1 MGYGIIDF
9 ETRDVIDAG
18 VRLFKEA
25 NVDNNEGRR
34 SKRGTRRLKR
44 RRRHRL
50 QRTKKLLY
58 DNHLLT
64 DDSELSGINPY
75 EVRVKGLRQELS
87 KEELSVALLHLIKH
101 RGVHNVNEVKED
113 TGNELSTKE
122 QISRNSKALEE
133 KYVAEL
139 QLERLKLEGK
149 VRGSVLSLIH
159 I

>member
-1 MGYGIIDF
+1 M
-9 ETRDVIDAG
+9 
-18 VRLFKEA
+18 
-25 NVDNNEGRR
+25 
-34 SKRGTRRLKR
+34 
-44 RRRHRL
+44 
-50 QRTKKLLY
+50 
-58 DNHLLT
+58 LT

-75 EVRVKGLRQELS
+75 EIRVKGLRQELS

-149 VRGSVLSLIH
+149 VRGTVNRFKTSDYVKEAKQLLKVQKHIINLINH
-159 I
+159 LWILIPIYWKQEESIMRDQVKVAHLAGKMSKNGTKC

>member
-1 MGYGIIDF
+1 MKRNYILGLDIGITSVGYGIIDF

-101 RGVHNVNEVKED
+101 RGVHNVN
-113 TGNELSTKE
+113 
-122 QISRNSKALEE
+122 
-133 KYVAEL
+133 
-139 QLERLKLEGK
+139 
-149 VRGSVLSLIH
+149 
-159 I
+159 